1 MLGSGVN
8 ALEAVQLDA
17 WKKLYDG
24 TGGASWSFCS
34 DKREDPCSCT
44 YSKWGG
50 TGGVTCV
57 GEDMTELEMDEANL
71 QGNICTTLY
80 QNPIQNPIER
90 HVTY

>member
-17 WKKLYDG
+17 WKELYVG

-50 TGGVTCV
+50 TGGVTCA
-57 GEDMTELEMDEANL
+57 GKDMTELKMYGANL
-71 QGNICTTLY
+71 QGKASILHIKLVVQY
-80 QNPIQNPIER
+80 FS
-90 HVTY
+90 